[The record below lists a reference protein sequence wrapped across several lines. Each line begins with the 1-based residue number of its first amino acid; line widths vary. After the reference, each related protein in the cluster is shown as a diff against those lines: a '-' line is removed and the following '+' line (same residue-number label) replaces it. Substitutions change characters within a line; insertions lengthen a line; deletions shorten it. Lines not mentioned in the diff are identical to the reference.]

1 MNQLFKMQIYPTLKN
16 APETI
21 SLLYELFQLEGMF
34 F

>member
-16 APETI
+16 ALETI
-21 SLLYELFQLEGMF
+21 SLLYELFQMKGVF